1 MYINKQYQAWKGH
14 KLFKG
19 KSLDTVDDLHKVIR
33 SKSSDAEKGKLL
45 QSYQA
50 LHYVLGKYK
59 DPSLEVIT
67 EITKLAPN
75 AVNERDTKGRSP
87 LIIAV
92 RQAVSDDILKRLIGA
107 NPAMLIKG
115 DLNGN
120 IPMHFLFSKVQ
131 KLKCAIAGRNQTLGQ
146 KNWTFIG
153 IC

>member
-120 IPMHFLFSKVQ
+120 IPMHFLFSK
-131 KLKCAIAGRNQTLGQ
+131 AIFGGGT
-146 KNWTFIG
+146 
-153 IC
+153 C